1 MIFDALTLWKS
12 GSETEM
18 AALLEAQLSLHAVT
32 SKIRLEGVSRHFP
45 SGHGGQL
52 AALESINL
60 EVLSGEFLCIVG
72 PSGCGKSTL
81 LHLIAGLDRP
91 SAGEIWIDGRKVQEP
106 GPYRI
111 LLFQE
116 LGLFPWLTARENVEF
131 GLRQKG
137 IDRRER
143 RERARYYLDLVH
155 LSQFQE
161 HHPHQLSGGMK
172 QRVALARALAMQ
184 PDVLLMDEPFAALD
198 AQTRDLPTSKIPRSP
213 PCPRKSS
220 GIFAKKST
228 NPCELNFIMN
238 NLRKIA
244 RQVGFYAFVLAL
256 WQSLVLLKLWPP
268 YVFPTPASVFEA
280 LRIGFSDHTFWIG
293 IGVSLKRMLVGYV
306 LSVILGGALGLLLAQ
321 SDLLEETLGR
331 LVVSVQSMPSICW
344 LPLAILWFGLSEK
357 AILFVVVMGSLLSIS
372 INVEAGLR
380 NVPRIYAMAGR
391 NLGASGARLFLHVLL
406 PASLPHLVS
415 GLKQGWAFAWRSLLA
430 GEMIFVSLGLG
441 QLLMMG
447 RDLND
452 ISQVVA
458 VMVVIILIGF
468 AVDGLVFRIVERN
481 LRRKWGLS
489 STA

>member
-1 MIFDALTLWKS
+1 
-12 GSETEM
+12 M
-18 AALLEAQLSLHAVT
+18 AALFEAQLTLQAVT
-32 SKIRLEGVSRHFP
+32 NKIRMEGVSRHFP
-45 SGHGGQL
+45 SGQSGQL
-52 AALESINL
+52 AALENINL
-60 EVLSGEFLCIVG
+60 EVLPGEFLCIVG

-91 SAGEIWIDGRKVQEP
+91 STGEIWIDGRKVQEP
-106 GPYRI
+106 GPDRI

-137 IDRRER
+137 VNTQER
-143 RERARYYLDLVH
+143 REQAGYYLDLVH
-155 LSQFQE
+155 LSQFEE
-161 HHPHQLSGGMK
+161 HHPHELSGGMK

-198 AQTRDLPTSKIPRSP
+198 AQTRDLLHDELERVWRETGQTI
-213 PCPRKSS
+213 
-220 GIFAKKST
+220 IFVKKST

-293 IGVSLKRMLVGYV
+293 IGVSLKRMLVGYA

-321 SDLLEETLGR
+321 SDFLEETLGR

-468 AVDGLVFRIVERN
+468 AVDGLVFRVVERN

-489 STA
+489 SAA